1 MYFIS
6 PGTYLANMLKI
17 AKFPINGICCFIA
30 KRSALRSKRKDQLVE
45 IRVKRQLYPQIVVSV
60 SQHCKNPTHCV
71 CLIQSRHHCYNHLV
85 KMYKLVLAI
94 CMIIGVVVWCLDLQL
109 PMQSVP
115 ITAKF
120 MSLNPTHGEVFS
132 IQHYMIKFV
141 SDFLQIGGFLLILR
155 FPPSI
160 KLTVTI

>member
-1 MYFIS
+1 
-6 PGTYLANMLKI
+6 
-17 AKFPINGICCFIA
+17 
-30 KRSALRSKRKDQLVE
+30 
-45 IRVKRQLYPQIVVSV
+45 
-60 SQHCKNPTHCV
+60 
-71 CLIQSRHHCYNHLV
+71 
-85 KMYKLVLAI
+85 MYKLVLAI

-115 ITAKF
+115 ITAKV

>member
-1 MYFIS
+1 
-6 PGTYLANMLKI
+6 
-17 AKFPINGICCFIA
+17 
-30 KRSALRSKRKDQLVE
+30 
-45 IRVKRQLYPQIVVSV
+45 
-60 SQHCKNPTHCV
+60 
-71 CLIQSRHHCYNHLV
+71 
-85 KMYKLVLAI
+85 MYKLVLAI

-115 ITAKF
+115 ITAKVV
-120 MSLNPTHGEVFS
+120 SLNPTHGEVFS

-160 KLTVTI
+160 KLTVTIYN